1 MTSILG
7 GGGSGQAPT
16 ALSIM
21 NSFSNSLLSIGRQA
35 SKSKVGLSSNA
46 RQGIDGFLSATQ
58 GYYNSMFSLA
68 TGPSLTIEGMKTQIA
83 GLRATLP
90 ISALDSS
97 VVTVAP
103 DPDLGNN
110 VDTEA

>member
-7 GGGSGQAPT
+7 GGKPPAPNEI
-16 ALSIM
+16 SIA
-21 NSFSNSLLSIGRQA
+21 NAFSSSLLSVARQA
-35 SKSKVGLSSNA
+35 SRSGVGLSSSS
-46 RQGIDGFLSATQ
+46 RQGVEAFLSSTQ

-90 ISALDSS
+90 ITALDAS

-103 DPDLGNN
+103 DETKGTN